1 MKFELAQQLSRLWLG
16 NPGESQ
22 VTRWR
27 EEWFKEG
34 MATYMAYYLLAQ
46 VRKNHGTMTNMRL
59 INLPRII
66 NQLPNI
72 IIEKYQL

>member
-1 MKFELAQQLSRLWLG
+1 MTSIKQLERMKFELSQQLSRLWLG

-34 MATYMAYYLLAQ
+34 MATYMAYYLLTQ
-46 VRKNHGTMTNMRL
+46 VKILFTSSPDVSN
-59 INLPRII
+59 
-66 NQLPNI
+66 
-72 IIEKYQL
+72 